1 MNPLNDTEVNALGA
15 AGIREG
21 DSLPRLGR
29 LLPDGTFSSPSVITS
44 APAATQTTTNMKTL
58 DQLMADARQLSSRAQ
73 SEIDRG
79 TQITPGNTRQVSPRM
94 QASLAKQGMSVLDTA
109 LGAMSGQQSPASTE
123 LRASYDKT
131 ISEIDALSSRMDAQ
145 SAVLMDSIRREYDSL
160 IREQEALNKSY
171 EQGVTQEGMVS
182 GRARYAPVIQAGIVT
197 SAVQSGLGKIADLQ
211 AKKAKLLVEAQNAR
225 DERQYKELNEKLKAY
240 RDLVKEEREQAQTL
254 YQNTLNASRE
264 AREQLKFEQ
273 TQEEN
278 TAKSLA
284 ASIATALTGN
294 PDQDAQL
301 ISTLAKDY
309 NIRPFVLQG
318 ALDDYNRSV
327 TKDLPSIIQEYE
339 YMVRNGLFNGTPI
352 EYMSYKNR
360 ATRASGSPSSR
371 VLSTRDAIAIGMPN
385 LAGVAEDELR
395 LSMIDSRGRVVEN
408 PPAWFIDALTQSENI
423 PATLISPAYIKER
436 WNEVRNDP
444 DVTKFLTGSSP
455 SNAES
460 LLLGSLGVQ
469 PTSTEDIARS
479 AVVE

>member
-1 MNPLNDTEVNALGA
+1 MQPLSNQEVDALGA
-15 AGIREG
+15 TGVREG
-21 DSLPRLGR
+21 DTLPRLGR

-145 SAVLMDSIRREYDSL
+145 SAVLMDSIRSEYDSL

-264 AREQLKFEQ
+264 AREQLNFEQ

-294 PDQDAQL
+294 PDQDVQL

-318 ALDDYNRSV
+318 AIE
-327 TKDLPSIIQEYE
+327 DLRISTNKSQSTSDILEYQFALSQGFTGSF
-339 YMVRNGLFNGTPI
+339 MDF
-352 EYMSYKNR
+352 K
-360 ATRASGSPSSR
+360 AAQRASTGGATKEN
-371 VLSTRDAIAIGMPN
+371 LITAQDAKTFGLPASFIGM
-385 LAGVAEDELR
+385 DETR
-395 LSMIDSRGRVVEN
+395 LLSDIRSSVVPE
-408 PPAWFIDALTQSENI
+408 WYLEV
-423 PATLISPAYIKER
+423 IKEQLPAGFSIQGVDLQKQLM
-436 WNEVRNDP
+436 NSEEVRNLWEDFRLS
-444 DVTKFLTGSSP
+444 V
-455 SNAES
+455 NES
-460 LLLGSLGVQ
+460 TQ
-469 PTSTEDIARS
+469 DI
-479 AVVE
+479 